1 MFVRHSTSC
10 KNEKGDNLN
19 VIFPVSTRN
28 ITSGMILGRDIILD
42 SGKILFK
49 KGTILNNEHINYLS
63 NVVTQDIYII
73 SGTDKLLPIDEGCQE
88 NFCLRQKIIGE
99 LLHVFETECAFTQ
112 MPVTRIVGINKGNSL
127 LMESI
132 ADTAHI
138 INMVKNKYESTYR
151 HCVKVGA
158 IAAIIGS
165 WLGYNN
171 EEVEKLMLTGLLHD
185 IGKAIIPLE
194 ILNKPSKLNGEEMG
208 TMRRHSAF
216 SYKYLSEI
224 KSIPNSIKVGVLQHH
239 ERLDG
244 SGYPL
249 GLNAEDIHD
258 LSKIIA
264 IADIYD
270 AITSDRVYRPRMAH
284 TVALKIIQ
292 AETCEGK
299 LDPWIGRVF
308 LEKATG

>member
-1 MFVRHSTSC
+1 MV
-10 KNEKGDNLN
+10 
-19 VIFPVSTRN
+19 
-28 ITSGMILGRDIILD
+28 LGRDIILD
-42 SGKILFK
+42 SGRILIK
-49 KGTILNNEHINYLS
+49 KGTILTNEQINYLS
-63 NVVTQDIYII
+63 NLITQDIYII
-73 SGTDKLLPIDEGCQE
+73 SGTDKLLPIDEDCQE
-88 NFCLRQKIIGE
+88 KFCLKQKILDE
-99 LLHVFETECAFTQ
+99 LLHAFETECALTQ

-138 INMVKNKYESTYR
+138 INMVKNRSESTYR

-171 EEVEKLMLTGLLHD
+171 EEVGNLMLTGLLHD

-194 ILNKPSKLNGEEMG
+194 ILNKPSKLNDEEMG
-208 TMRRHSAF
+208 TMRRHSAL
-216 SYKYLSEI
+216 SYKYISEI
-224 KSIPNSIKVGVLQHH
+224 KTMPNSIKVGVLQHH
-239 ERLDG
+239 ERLNG

-249 GLNAEDIHD
+249 GLYTEDIHD
-258 LSKIIA
+258 FSKIIA

-284 TVALKIIQ
+284 IAAVKIIQ
-292 AETCEGK
+292 DETYEGK
-299 LDPWIGRVF
+299 LDPWMSRVF
-308 LEKATG
+308 LKKATS